1 MKKETYIVEDSSKI
15 VENTPYEGLVPK
27 IEGAF
32 SSYYKGE
39 VEMPDK
45 SYVDIE
51 EYNGDFRSM
60 PAYVRAD
67 DWEASGV
74 KWVNVHPNNEILPT
88 VMGTVVLTDPQNGFP
103 MSIMNGT
110 EITGRRTG
118 AVAAVATDYLA
129 IDDAKTL
136 GIVGAGAQSYEQVN
150 AISTVRDIETI
161 VVSDINSELE
171 DEFVEYFDDEYTV
184 IPGNIND
191 ISNCDVISTVT
202 PSTSPILKDVKDGAH
217 INAMGADA
225 PQKQELSVKLI
236 SQDDVSLIVDDMSQA
251 VHSGEVSKSVQDG
264 VVSQNEIDT
273 LGAVIQ
279 SNGSL
284 ESEKTV
290 FDSTGLAIQDIA
302 TAHLVYDSID
312 KENLLSVNLR

>member
-1 MKKETYIVEDSSKI
+1 MKEETYIVEDSNKI
-15 VENTPYEGLVPK
+15 IENTPYEALVPK

-32 SSYYKGE
+32 SSYHKGK

-60 PAYVRAD
+60 PAYVRAN
-67 DWEASGV
+67 DWKASGI
-74 KWVNVHPNNEILPT
+74 KWVNVHPDNGSLPT
-88 VMGTVVLTDPQNGFP
+88 VMGTVVLTNPENGFP

-118 AVAAVATDYLA
+118 AAAAVATNQLA
-129 IDDAKTL
+129 RSDAETL
-136 GIVGAGAQSYEQVN
+136 GIIGAGAQSYEQVE
-150 AISTVRDIETI
+150 AISTVRDIKKI
-161 VVSDINSELE
+161 VVYDINSELE
-171 DEFVEYFDDEYTV
+171 DEFVEYFDSEYTV
-184 IPGNIND
+184 IPGNITD

-225 PQKQELSVKLI
+225 PQKQELSVELV
-236 SQDDVSLIVDDMSQA
+236 SRGDVNLIVDDMSQA
-251 VHSGEVSKSVQDG
+251 VHSGEVSKSIEQG
-264 VVSQNEIDT
+264 IVSESEIDT
-273 LGAVIQ
+273 LGSVIE
-279 SNGSL
+279 SEGNL
-284 ESEKTV
+284 ESDATV

-302 TAHLVYDSID
+302 TAHLIYNSID
-312 KENLLSVNLR
+312 KEDYMSINLI